1 MKKLLLILLVLLGLQ
16 TQAQIS
22 PCDSV
27 GYSYLSGTG
36 GNPTIQLSGVVSG
49 ICPVNFPCTVVS
61 WNWYITNSGFSPCF
75 SATGQT
81 ATCHQLNI
89 TDTIE
94 VCLNTIL
101 NVNNSSWT
109 CMKCDFLVYGVN
121 GWMKM
126 GVLTSIKEVKVNT
139 IKNNKTYDLLGREV
153 FEIPK
158 GSIYIKNR
166 KKYIK

>member
-1 MKKLLLILLVLLGLQ
+1 
-16 TQAQIS
+16 
-22 PCDSV
+22 
-27 GYSYLSGTG
+27 
-36 GNPTIQLSGVVSG
+36 
-49 ICPVNFPCTVVS
+49 
-61 WNWYITNSGFSPCF
+61 
-75 SATGQT
+75 
-81 ATCHQLNI
+81 
-89 TDTIE
+89 
-94 VCLNTIL
+94 
-101 NVNNSSWT
+101 
-109 CMKCDFLVYGVN
+109 MKCDFLVYGVN